1 MKPRKFAGKRRWCLW
16 ISLHLRGHWCI
27 QKAASKP
34 NKERLRDVTQLAE
47 NPSQVQCRWLN
58 TINMADW
65 KETGSARITR
75 GINRR
80 GAFKQKNVVAV
91 KDHQFIA
98 RFLKQPTFCCHC
110 KDFIWQVFNG
120 CYSLFLFLYV
130 HFYCRRSMMVF
141 CDFRV
146 KVPEWLFYI
155 CCVVFTGAS
164 LERRPINVRV
174 MLSIFDA
181 VRYLWGLHWA

>member
-1 MKPRKFAGKRRWCLW
+1 MRNVLTQSPFKTEELSLWASVADIFGSFLSLSLCAAMMYKKLSLSHIRNAYVTSLRQRK
-16 ISLHLRGHWCI
+16 
-27 QKAASKP
+27 
-34 NKERLRDVTQLAE
+34 TQ
-47 NPSQVQCRWLN
+47 VKCRWLN
-58 TINMADW
+58 TNMADW

-120 CYSLFLFLYV
+120 CYFLFLF
-130 HFYCRRSMMVF
+130 FMC
-141 CDFRV
+141 
-146 KVPEWLFYI
+146 I
-155 CCVVFTGAS
+155 
-164 LERRPINVRV
+164 PIVGD
-174 MLSIFDA
+174 L
-181 VRYLWGLHWA
+181 